1 MRRVFDAFAVTALG
15 VVCTC
20 LFPSAP
26 AQSEGKPPDDARA
39 HGLYDKMV
47 EAMRAAETLS
57 FSSRYR
63 WEAHGKEIGRCTYT
77 LRLKKPNY
85 FRMDTVRKDGKKGGV
100 LIGDGEHLWIHW
112 PNGRPFF
119 STEDPKTYNQ
129 PRTNQ
134 YYKQRTPLGR
144 HSIAH
149 QTGLLGAGMSM
160 TILDASTFHGYT
172 DSLQRYVDG
181 VTSREPAEVDGEP
194 CDVIFVSIMKGQRTW
209 TLWLSRRDHLP
220 RKLRQVIHVSYDI
233 ITEEAWSDVKVN
245 ADVPTGLFAWK
256 PPEGWKEWRRPHP
269 SERLLKPGETAPAF
283 TLTLRNGEKVSLRD
297 FKGKV
302 VWLNIWRA
310 G

>member
-1 MRRVFDAFAVTALG
+1 MSHAAVLLLAVAF
-15 VVCTC
+15 VC
-20 LFPSAP
+20 FPATGAP
-26 AQSEGKPPDDARA
+26 AQPEKTFADDPEA
-39 HGLYDKMV
+39 HALYDRMV

-57 FSSRYR
+57 FTSRYR
-63 WEAHGKEIGRCTYT
+63 WEARGKEIGSCTYT
-77 LRLKKPNY
+77 LRLKKPNQ
-85 FRMDTVRKDGKKGGV
+85 FRMDTMRKDEKKGGILV
-100 LIGDGEHLWIHW
+100 GDGDRLWIHW

-134 YYKQRTPLGR
+134 YYTQRTPLGR

-149 QTGLLGAGMSM
+149 QTSLLGAGMSM

-181 VTSREPAEVDGEP
+181 VAGKGTAVVEGED
-194 CDVIFVSIMKGQRTW
+194 CDAIFASIMKGQRTW

-233 ITEEAWSDVKVN
+233 ITEEAWSDIKVN
-245 ADVPTGLFAWK
+245 ADIPAALFAWK
-256 PPEGWKEWRRPHP
+256 PPAGWTEWKKP
-269 SERLLKPGETAPAF
+269 SPADRLLKPGEVAPGF
-283 TLTLRNGEKVSLRD
+283 TLTLRSGEKASLAD